1 MLDISQR
8 FTSVPQVYDLCKHGT
23 SSVTLQHKKEDN
35 TKIQNAIKDVS
46 KGKYIT
52 MGDFSHG
59 HITMETSRGEDQH
72 FNF

>member
-1 MLDISQR
+1 MERRLL
-8 FTSVPQVYDLCKHGT
+8 PY
-23 SSVTLQHKKEDN
+23 N
-35 TKIQNAIKDVS
+35 TKKKITQKYNVG